1 MDLCDFTT
9 LIYRPCSMHLRLNLV
24 ALSLLCTFTPLVYA
38 EGEVLL
44 LKLDRTFMNLPKSK
58 EETPAFISAQ
68 RVEGQT
74 ENQIVASGEVEVR
87 KRGQAIYA
95 DHVVYQQS
103 SQELVADGAVRV
115 EQNDIKMQGP
125 HVNLNLDTNIGDMTK
140 PKFQMAVNKSRGS
153 ADILHMEGRQK
164 YTVQNVAYTVCPIG
178 NDDWMLKASQLEI
191 DSDRQ
196 VGVARNA
203 RVEFLGVPI
212 LYMPWMDFSLSD
224 KRQSGFLGPVL
235 GSTAKSGSEVTLPY
249 YWNIAP
255 NRDATIAPR
264 AMAKRGLML
273 NNELR
278 YMDTNYAGEAH
289 VDVLP
294 NDALTNSTRLRTSL
308 KHVQNLGYG
317 FNASTNFNYVSDD
330 AYFRDLSN
338 AVSSTSLT
346 NLVREGVLSYG
357 GGWWNAAARMQS
369 YQTLQDPAAPVAEP
383 YRRLPQ
389 ITLGALRPVAGANM
403 AFTGEFVNFSHPTAV
418 NGQRLVMYPS
428 VSYPLIATPAFYLTP
443 KFGVHYT
450 HYSLGANNLGALPDT
465 NRTLPIVS
473 LDSGMVLERD
483 WNLGGQNYMQT
494 LEPRAYFLYIPYR
507 NQNLLPNFD
516 TAQADFNFAQ
526 MFTENRFFGSDRIG
540 DAKQVTLS
548 LTSRLLDANSGAERL
563 RVAIGQRYSFA
574 TPQVNLVN
582 PELVTNNRSDILLAV
597 LGQITPKWSL
607 NSAFQYNPNQARDEK
622 LNVGARYQPES
633 GKVLNLGYRFTRD
646 SLRQVDIS
654 TQWPLSRH
662 WSVMARWN
670 YSLQDNR
677 VLELLT
683 GLEYNESCWTAR
695 LVVQRFAT
703 ATNELST
710 GIFAQLELNGLVRV
724 GSDPLNALRQ
734 SIVGFTKLNQPTV
747 VSSEQGLR

>member
-1 MDLCDFTT
+1 
-9 LIYRPCSMHLRLNLV
+9 MHFRLNLV
-24 ALSLLCTFTPLVYA
+24 AFSLLYAFMPVVYA

-44 LKLDRTFMNLPKSK
+44 LKLDRTFMNLPKGD

-87 KRGQAIYA
+87 KRGQAIFA
-95 DHVVYQQS
+95 DRVVYQQLS
-103 SQELVADGAVRV
+103 KELVADGAVRV
-115 EQNDIKMQGP
+115 EQNGIKIQGP
-125 HVNLNLDTNIGDMTK
+125 HVKLNLDTNIGDMTK
-140 PKFQMAVNKSRGS
+140 PTFQLAANNSRGS
-153 ADILHMEGRQK
+153 ADILLMEGRQK
-164 YTVQNVAYTVCPIG
+164 YTVQNVAYTICPIG

-191 DSDRQ
+191 DSNRQ

-224 KRQSGFLGPVL
+224 KRQSGFLGPVF
-235 GSTAKSGSEVTLPY
+235 GSTARSGTEVTLPY

-264 AMAKRGLML
+264 AMVKRGLML

-278 YMDTNYAGEAH
+278 YMDKNYAGEAH
-289 VDVLP
+289 LDILP
-294 NDALTNSTRLRTSL
+294 NDALTDSTRLRTSL

-317 FNASTNFNYVSDD
+317 FNASTNFNYVSDH

-338 AVSSTSLT
+338 TISSTSLT

-357 GGWWNAAARMQS
+357 GSWWNAAARMQS

-403 AFTGEFVNFSHPTAV
+403 AFTGEFVSFSHPTAV

-428 VSYPLIATPAFYLTP
+428 VSYPLIATPSFYVTP

-473 LDSGMVLERD
+473 LDSGVVLERD
-483 WNLGGQNYMQT
+483 WGVGGKSYVQT

-507 NQNLLPNFD
+507 NQNLVPNFD

-548 LTSRLLDANSGAERL
+548 LTSRLLEANTGAERL
-563 RVAIGQRYSFA
+563 RVAIGQRYSFK
-574 TPQVNLVN
+574 TPLVNLVN
-582 PELVTNNRSDILLAV
+582 PEVATNNKSDILLAI
-597 LGQITPKWSL
+597 LGRITPKWSL
-607 NSAFQYNPNQARDEK
+607 NSAFQYNPNQAREEK

-654 TQWPLSRH
+654 TQWPLSRR
-662 WSVMARWN
+662 WSAMARWN
-670 YSLQDNR
+670 YSLQDHR
-677 VLELLT
+677 ILELLT

-734 SIVGFTKLNQPTV
+734 SIAGFTKLNQPPV

>member
-1 MDLCDFTT
+1 MPF
-9 LIYRPCSMHLRLNLV
+9 RLNLV
-24 ALSLLCTFTPLVYA
+24 AFSLLYAFMPVAYA

-44 LKLDRTFMNLPKSK
+44 LKLDRTFMNLPKGN

-87 KRGQAIYA
+87 KRGQAIFA
-95 DHVVYQQS
+95 DHVVYQQL

-115 EQNDIKMQGP
+115 EQNGIKMQGP
-125 HVNLNLDTNIGDMTK
+125 HVKLNLDTNIGDMTK
-140 PKFQMAVNKSRGS
+140 PAFQLTINNSRGN

-164 YTVQNVAYTVCPIG
+164 YTVQNVAYTICPIG
-178 NDDWMLKASQLEI
+178 NNDWMLKASELEI
-191 DSDRQ
+191 DSNRQ
-196 VGVARNA
+196 VGAARNA

-224 KRQSGFLGPVL
+224 KRQSGFLGPVF
-235 GSTAKSGSEVTLPY
+235 GSTAKSGTEVTLPY

-264 AMAKRGLML
+264 AMVKRGLML

-289 VDVLP
+289 LDVLP

-317 FNASTNFNYVSDD
+317 FNASTNFNYVSDHT
-330 AYFRDLSN
+330 YFRDLSN
-338 AVSSTSLT
+338 TISSTSLT

-357 GGWWNAAARMQS
+357 GGWWNAAARLQS
-369 YQTLQDPAAPVAEP
+369 YQTLQDPAAPVTEP

-428 VSYPLIATPAFYLTP
+428 VSYPLIATPSFYLTP

-473 LDSGMVLERD
+473 LDSGVVLERD
-483 WNLGGQNYMQT
+483 WSLSGKNYIQT

-516 TAQADFNFAQ
+516 TAQAEFNFAQ

-548 LTSRLLDANSGAERL
+548 LTSRLLEGSTGAERL
-563 RVAIGQRYSFA
+563 RVAIGQRYSFK
-574 TPQVNLVN
+574 TPLVNLVS
-582 PELVTNNRSDILLAV
+582 PEVVTNNKSDILLAV
-597 LGQITPKWSL
+597 LGRITPKWSL
-607 NSAFQYNPNQARDEK
+607 NSAFQYNPSQAREEK

-654 TQWPLSRH
+654 TQWPLSRR
-662 WSVMARWN
+662 WSAMARWN

-677 VLELLT
+677 ILELLT

-695 LVVQRFAT
+695 LVIQRFAT

-724 GSDPLNALRQ
+724 GSDPMNALRQ
-734 SIVGFTKLNQPTV
+734 SIAGFTKLNQPPV

>member
-1 MDLCDFTT
+1 
-9 LIYRPCSMHLRLNLV
+9 MHFRLNLV
-24 ALSLLCTFTPLVYA
+24 AFSVLYAFMPVVYA

-44 LKLDRTFMNLPKSK
+44 LKLDRTFMNLPKGK

-87 KRGQAIYA
+87 KRGQAIFA
-95 DHVVYQQS
+95 DQVVYQQS

-115 EQNDIKMQGP
+115 EQNGIKIQGP
-125 HVNLNLDTNIGDMTK
+125 HVKLNLDTNIGDMTK
-140 PKFQMAVNKSRGS
+140 PAFQVATNKSRGS
-153 ADILHMEGRQK
+153 ADIMHMEGRQK
-164 YTVQNVAYTVCPIG
+164 YTVQNVAYTICPIG
-178 NDDWMLKASQLEI
+178 NNDWMLKASQLEI
-191 DSDRQ
+191 DNDRQ

-264 AMAKRGLML
+264 AMVKRGLML

-338 AVSSTSLT
+338 TITSTSLT
-346 NLVREGVLSYG
+346 NLVREGVLTYG
-357 GGWWNAAARMQS
+357 GGWWNAAARLQS
-369 YQTLQDPAAPVAEP
+369 YQTLQDPAAPVVEP

-418 NGQRLVMYPS
+418 SGQRLVMYPS
-428 VSYPLIATPAFYLTP
+428 VSYPLIATPSFYLTP

-450 HYSLGANNLGALPDT
+450 QYSLGANNLGALPNT

-473 LDSGMVLERD
+473 LDSGVVLERD
-483 WNLGGQNYMQT
+483 WNVGGQSYMQT

-548 LTSRLLDANSGAERL
+548 LTSRLLEGNTGAERL
-563 RVAIGQRYSFA
+563 RVAIGQRYSFK
-574 TPQVNLVN
+574 TPLVNLVS
-582 PELVTNNRSDILLAV
+582 PEVVTNNRSDILLAI
-597 LGQITPKWSL
+597 LGRITPKWSL
-607 NSAFQYNPNQARDEK
+607 NSAFQYNPNQAREEK

-654 TQWPLSRH
+654 TQWPLSRR
-662 WSVMARWN
+662 WSAMARWN

-677 VLELLT
+677 ILELLT

-734 SIVGFTKLNQPTV
+734 SIAGFTKVNQPPV

>member
-1 MDLCDFTT
+1 
-9 LIYRPCSMHLRLNLV
+9 MHFRLNLV
-24 ALSLLCTFTPLVYA
+24 AFSLLYAFMPVVYA

-44 LKLDRTFMNLPKSK
+44 LKLDRTFMNLPKGD

-87 KRGQAIYA
+87 KRGQAIFA
-95 DHVVYQQS
+95 DRVIYQQLS
-103 SQELVADGAVRV
+103 KELVADGAVRV
-115 EQNDIKMQGP
+115 EQNGIKMQGP
-125 HVNLNLDTNIGDMTK
+125 HVKLNLDTNIGDMTK
-140 PKFQMAVNKSRGS
+140 PAFQLAANNSRGS

-164 YTVQNVAYTVCPIG
+164 YTVQNVAYTICPIG

-191 DSDRQ
+191 DSARQ

-224 KRQSGFLGPVL
+224 KRQSGFLGPVF
-235 GSTAKSGSEVTLPY
+235 GSTAKSGTEVTLPY

-278 YMDTNYAGEAH
+278 YMGTNYAGEAH
-289 VDVLP
+289 VDILP

-317 FNASTNFNYVSDD
+317 FNASTNFNYVSDH

-338 AVSSTSLT
+338 TISSTSLT

-369 YQTLQDPAAPVAEP
+369 YQTLQDPAAPVVEP

-389 ITLGALRPVAGANM
+389 ITLGALRPVAGSNM

-418 NGQRLVMYPS
+418 SGQRLVMYPS
-428 VSYPLIATPAFYLTP
+428 VSYPLIATPSFYVTP

-473 LDSGMVLERD
+473 LDSGVVLERD
-483 WNLGGQNYMQT
+483 WNLGGQNYVQT

-507 NQNLLPNFD
+507 NQNLVPNFD

-548 LTSRLLDANSGAERL
+548 LTSRLLEANTGAERL
-563 RVAIGQRYSFA
+563 RVAIGQRYSFK
-574 TPQVNLVN
+574 TPLVNLVA
-582 PELVTNNRSDILLAV
+582 PEVATNNKSDILLAI
-597 LGQITPKWSL
+597 LGRITPKWSL
-607 NSAFQYNPNQARDEK
+607 NSAFQYNPNQAREEK

-654 TQWPLSRH
+654 TQWPLSRR
-662 WSVMARWN
+662 WSAMARWN

-677 VLELLT
+677 ILELLT

-734 SIVGFTKLNQPTV
+734 SIAGFTKLNQAPV

>member
-1 MDLCDFTT
+1 
-9 LIYRPCSMHLRLNLV
+9 MHFRLNLV
-24 ALSLLCTFTPLVYA
+24 ALSLLSTFTPMVYA
-38 EGEVLL
+38 EGDVLL
-44 LKLDRTFMNLPKSK
+44 LKLDRTFMNLPKGK

-87 KRGQAIYA
+87 KRGQAIFA

-103 SQELVADGAVRV
+103 SQELIADGAVRV

-125 HVNLNLDTNIGDMTK
+125 HVKLNLDTNIGDMTK
-140 PKFQMAVNKSRGS
+140 PVFQMAVNKSRGS

-278 YMDTNYAGEAH
+278 YMGTNYAGEAH

-357 GGWWNAAARMQS
+357 GSWWNAAARMQS

-450 HYSLGANNLGALPDT
+450 HYSLSANNLGALPDT

-507 NQNLLPNFD
+507 NQTLLPNFD

-548 LTSRLLDANSGAERL
+548 LTSRLLEANTGAERL
-563 RVAIGQRYSFA
+563 RVAIGQRYSFK
-574 TPQVNLVN
+574 TPLVNLVN
-582 PELVTNNRSDILLAV
+582 PEVATNNKSDILLAI
-597 LGQITPKWSL
+597 LGRITPKWSL
-607 NSAFQYNPNQARDEK
+607 NSAFQYNPNQAREEK

-633 GKVLNLGYRFTRD
+633 GKVLNLGYRFTRN

-662 WSVMARWN
+662 WGVMARWN

-677 VLELLT
+677 ILELLT
-683 GLEYNESCWTAR
+683 GVEYNESCWTAR
-695 LVVQRFAT
+695 LVIQRFAT

-734 SIVGFTKLNQPTV
+734 SIAGFTKLNQPTPI
-747 VSSEQGLR
+747 SSEQGLR

>member
-1 MDLCDFTT
+1 
-9 LIYRPCSMHLRLNLV
+9 MHFRLNLV
-24 ALSLLCTFTPLVYA
+24 AFSLLYAFMPVVYA

-44 LKLDRTFMNLPKSK
+44 LKLDRTFMNLPKSD

-74 ENQIVASGEVEVR
+74 ENQIVASGDVEVR
-87 KRGQAIYA
+87 KRGQAIFA
-95 DHVVYQQS
+95 DRVVYQQLS
-103 SQELVADGAVRV
+103 KELIADGAVRV
-115 EQNDIKMQGP
+115 EQNGIKIQGP
-125 HVNLNLDTNIGDMTK
+125 HVKLNLDTNIGDMTK
-140 PKFQMAVNKSRGS
+140 PAFQLATNNSRGS
-153 ADILHMEGRQK
+153 ADILHMEGQQK
-164 YTVQNVAYTVCPIG
+164 YTVQNVAYTICPIG

-224 KRQSGFLGPVL
+224 KRQSGFLGPVF
-235 GSTAKSGSEVTLPY
+235 GSTARSGTEVTLPY

-264 AMAKRGLML
+264 AMVKRGLML

-278 YMDTNYAGEAH
+278 YMDKNYAGEAH
-289 VDVLP
+289 LDILP
-294 NDALTNSTRLRTSL
+294 NDALTDSTRLRTSL

-317 FNASTNFNYVSDD
+317 FNASTNFNYVSDH

-338 AVSSTSLT
+338 TISSTSLT
-346 NLVREGVLSYG
+346 NLVREGVLSYS

-369 YQTLQDPAAPVAEP
+369 YQTLQDPAVPVAEP

-403 AFTGEFVNFSHPTAV
+403 AFTGEFVSFSHPTAV

-428 VSYPLIATPAFYLTP
+428 MSYPLIATPSFYVTP

-473 LDSGMVLERD
+473 LDSGVVLERD
-483 WNLGGQNYMQT
+483 WNVGGKSYVQT

-507 NQNLLPNFD
+507 NQNVVPNFD

-548 LTSRLLDANSGAERL
+548 LTSRLLEANTGAERL
-563 RVAIGQRYSFA
+563 RVAIGQRYSFK
-574 TPQVNLVN
+574 TPLVNLVN
-582 PELVTNNRSDILLAV
+582 PEVATNNKSDILLAI
-597 LGQITPKWSL
+597 LGRITPKWSL
-607 NSAFQYNPNQARDEK
+607 NSAFQYNPNQAREEK

-654 TQWPLSRH
+654 TQWPLSRR

-677 VLELLT
+677 ILELLT

-734 SIVGFTKLNQPTV
+734 SIAGFTKLNQPPV

>member
-1 MDLCDFTT
+1 
-9 LIYRPCSMHLRLNLV
+9 MHFRLNLV
-24 ALSLLCTFTPLVYA
+24 AFSLLCAFMPMVYA

-44 LKLDRTFMNLPKSK
+44 LKLDRTFMNLPKGN

-87 KRGQAIYA
+87 KRGQAIFA
-95 DHVVYQQS
+95 DRVVYEQIS
-103 SQELVADGAVRV
+103 KDLVAEGAVRV
-115 EQNDIKMQGP
+115 EQNGIKMQGP
-125 HVNLNLDTNIGDMTK
+125 HVKLNLDTNIGDMTK
-140 PKFQMAVNKSRGS
+140 PAFQVATNKSRGS
-153 ADILHMEGRQK
+153 ADIMHMEGRQK
-164 YTVQNVAYTVCPIG
+164 YTVQNVAYTICPIG
-178 NDDWMLKASQLEI
+178 NNDWMLKASQLEI
-191 DSDRQ
+191 DNDRQ

-224 KRQSGFLGPVL
+224 KRQSGFLGPVF
-235 GSTAKSGSEVTLPY
+235 GSTAKSGAEVTLPY

-264 AMAKRGLML
+264 AMVKRGLML

-278 YMDTNYAGEAH
+278 YMGTNYAGEAH

-357 GGWWNAAARMQS
+357 GSWWNAAARMQS
-369 YQTLQDPAAPVAEP
+369 YQTLQDRAAPVAEP

-428 VSYPLIATPAFYLTP
+428 VSYPLIATPSFYLTP

-450 HYSLGANNLGALPDT
+450 QYSLGANNLGALPNT
-465 NRTLPIVS
+465 SRTLPIVS
-473 LDSGMVLERD
+473 LDSGVVLERD
-483 WNLGGQNYMQT
+483 WSMGGKNYVQT

-548 LTSRLLDANSGAERL
+548 LTSRLLEANSGAERL
-563 RVAIGQRYSFA
+563 RVALGQRFSFK
-574 TPQVNLVN
+574 TPLVNLVS
-582 PELVTNNRSDILLAV
+582 PEVVTNNKSDILLAI
-597 LGQITPKWSL
+597 LGRITPKWSL
-607 NSAFQYNPNQARDEK
+607 NSAFQYNPNQAREEK

-654 TQWPLSRH
+654 TQWPLSRR
-662 WSVMARWN
+662 WSAMARWN

-677 VLELLT
+677 ILELLT

-734 SIVGFTKLNQPTV
+734 SIAGFTKVNQPPV

>member
-1 MDLCDFTT
+1 
-9 LIYRPCSMHLRLNLV
+9 MHFRLNLV
-24 ALSLLCTFTPLVYA
+24 AFSLLYTFMPVVYA

-44 LKLDRTFMNLPKSK
+44 LKLDRTFMNLPKGN

-87 KRGQAIYA
+87 KRGQAIFA
-95 DHVVYQQS
+95 DRVVYQQL

-115 EQNDIKMQGP
+115 EQNGIKMQGP
-125 HVNLNLDTNIGDMTK
+125 HVKLNLDTNIGDMTK
-140 PKFQMAVNKSRGS
+140 PAFQLAANNSRGS

-164 YTVQNVAYTVCPIG
+164 YTVQNVAYTICPIG

-191 DSDRQ
+191 DSARQ

-203 RVEFLGVPI
+203 RVEFLGMPI

-224 KRQSGFLGPVL
+224 KRQSGFLGPVF
-235 GSTAKSGSEVTLPY
+235 GSTAKSGTEVTLPF

-255 NRDATIAPR
+255 NMDATIAPR
-264 AMAKRGLML
+264 AMVKRGLML

-278 YMDTNYAGEAH
+278 YMNKNYAGEAH
-289 VDVLP
+289 LDILP
-294 NDALTNSTRLRTSL
+294 NDALTDSTRLRTSL

-317 FNASTNFNYVSDD
+317 FNASTNFNYVSDHT
-330 AYFRDLSN
+330 YFRDLSN
-338 AVSSTSLT
+338 TISSTSLT
-346 NLVREGVLSYG
+346 NLVREGVLTYS

-369 YQTLQDPAAPVAEP
+369 YQTLQDPAARVIEP

-403 AFTGEFVNFSHPTAV
+403 AFTGEFVSFSHPTAV

-428 VSYPLIATPAFYLTP
+428 MSYPLIATPSFYVTP

-473 LDSGMVLERD
+473 LDSGVVLERD
-483 WNLGGQNYMQT
+483 WDMDGKNYVQT

-507 NQNLLPNFD
+507 NQNLIPNFD

-548 LTSRLLDANSGAERL
+548 LTSRLLEANTGAERL
-563 RVAIGQRYSFA
+563 RVAIGQRYSFK
-574 TPQVNLVN
+574 TPLVNLVS
-582 PELVTNNRSDILLAV
+582 PEVATNNKSDILLAI
-597 LGQITPKWSL
+597 LGRITPKWSL
-607 NSAFQYNPNQARDEK
+607 NSAFQYNPNQAREEK

-677 VLELLT
+677 ILELLT
-683 GLEYNESCWTAR
+683 GLEYNESCWTTR
-695 LVVQRFAT
+695 LVIQRFAT

-710 GIFAQLELNGLVRV
+710 GIFAQLELNGLIRV

-734 SIVGFTKLNQPTV
+734 SIAGFTKLNQPPV
-747 VSSEQGLR
+747 VSSDQGLR

>member
-1 MDLCDFTT
+1 
-9 LIYRPCSMHLRLNLV
+9 MHFRLNLV
-24 ALSLLCTFTPLVYA
+24 AFSLLYAFMPVVYA
-38 EGEVLL
+38 KGEVLL
-44 LKLDRTFMNLPKSK
+44 LKLDRTFMNLPKGD

-87 KRGQAIYA
+87 KRGQAIFA
-95 DHVVYQQS
+95 DRVVYQQLS
-103 SQELVADGAVRV
+103 KELIADGAVRV
-115 EQNDIKMQGP
+115 EQNGIKMQGP
-125 HVNLNLDTNIGDMTK
+125 HVKLNLDTNIGDMTK
-140 PKFQMAVNKSRGS
+140 PTFQLAANNSRGS
-153 ADILHMEGRQK
+153 ADILLMEGRQK
-164 YTVQNVAYTVCPIG
+164 YTVQNVAYTICPIG

-191 DSDRQ
+191 DNGRQ

-224 KRQSGFLGPVL
+224 KRQSGFLGPVF
-235 GSTAKSGSEVTLPY
+235 GSTARSGTEVTLPF

-264 AMAKRGLML
+264 AMVKRGLML

-278 YMDTNYAGEAH
+278 YMDKNYAGEAH
-289 VDVLP
+289 LDILP
-294 NDALTNSTRLRTSL
+294 NDALTDSTRLRTSL

-317 FNASTNFNYVSDD
+317 FNASTNFNYVSDHT
-330 AYFRDLSN
+330 YFRDLSN
-338 AVSSTSLT
+338 TISSTSLT
-346 NLVREGVLSYG
+346 NLVREGVLSYS

-403 AFTGEFVNFSHPTAV
+403 AFTGEFVSFSHPTAV

-428 VSYPLIATPAFYLTP
+428 MSYPLIATPSFYVTP

-450 HYSLGANNLGALPDT
+450 HYSLGANNFGALPDT

-473 LDSGMVLERD
+473 LDSGVVLERD
-483 WNLGGQNYMQT
+483 WNVGEKNYVQT

-507 NQNLLPNFD
+507 NQNLVPNFD

-548 LTSRLLDANSGAERL
+548 LTSRLLEANTGAERL
-563 RVAIGQRYSFA
+563 RVAIGQRYSFK
-574 TPQVNLVN
+574 TPLVNLVN
-582 PELVTNNRSDILLAV
+582 PEVATNNKSDILLAV
-597 LGQITPKWSL
+597 LGRITPKLSL
-607 NSAFQYNPNQARDEK
+607 NSAFQYNPNQAREEK

-654 TQWPLSRH
+654 TQWPLSRR
-662 WSVMARWN
+662 WSAMARWN
-670 YSLQDNR
+670 YSLQDHR
-677 VLELLT
+677 ILELLT

-734 SIVGFTKLNQPTV
+734 SIAGFTKLNQPPV

>member
-1 MDLCDFTT
+1 
-9 LIYRPCSMHLRLNLV
+9 MHLRLNLV
-24 ALSLLCTFTPLVYA
+24 ALSLLCIFTPMVYA
-38 EGEVLL
+38 EGEVLR
-44 LKLDRTFMNLPKSK
+44 LKLDRTFMNLPKGD
-58 EETPAFISAQ
+58 EDTPAFISAQ

-74 ENQIVASGEVEVR
+74 ENQVIASGEVELR
-87 KRGQAIYA
+87 KRGQAIFA
-95 DHVVYQQS
+95 DRVVFKQS

-115 EQNDIKMQGP
+115 EQNGIKIQGP
-125 HVNLNLDTNIGDMTK
+125 HVKLNLDTNIGDMTK
-140 PKFQMAVNKSRGS
+140 PTFQMAVNKSRGS

-164 YTVQNVAYTVCPIG
+164 YTVQNVAYTICPIG

-191 DSDRQ
+191 DNDRQ
-196 VGVARNA
+196 IGVARNA
-203 RVEFLGVPI
+203 RMEFLGVPI

-224 KRQSGFLGPVL
+224 KRQSGFLGPVF
-235 GSTAKSGSEVTLPY
+235 GSTARSGSEVTLPY

-273 NNELR
+273 NNEFR
-278 YMDTNYAGEAH
+278 YIDKNYAGEAH
-289 VDVLP
+289 LDVLP

-308 KHVQNLGYG
+308 KHTQNLGYG
-317 FNASTNFNYVSDD
+317 LSASTNFNYVSDHT
-330 AYFRDLSN
+330 YFRDLSN

-346 NLVREGVLSYG
+346 NLVREGIVSYG
-357 GGWWNAAARMQS
+357 GSWWNAAARMQS
-369 YQTLQDPAAPVAEP
+369 YQTLQDPAAPVLEP

-389 ITLGALRPVAGANM
+389 ITVGALRPLAGANV

-418 NGQRLVMYPS
+418 SGRRLVMYPS
-428 VSYPLIATPAFYLTP
+428 VSYPLITTPSFYVTP
-443 KFGVHYT
+443 KFGVHHTY
-450 HYSLGANNLGALPDT
+450 YALGDNNLAALPDAT
-465 NRTLPIVS
+465 RTLPIVS

-483 WNLGGQNYMQT
+483 WNVGKRNYVQT

-507 NQNLLPNFD
+507 NQDLLPNFD

-540 DAKQVTLS
+540 DAKHVTLS
-548 LTSRLLDANSGAERL
+548 LTSRLLEANSGAERL
-563 RVAIGQRYSFA
+563 RVAIGQRFSFK
-574 TPQVNLVN
+574 TPLVSLVT
-582 PELVTNNRSDILLAV
+582 PEQVTNNKSDILLAV
-597 LGQITPKWSL
+597 LGQITPKLSL
-607 NSAFQYNPNQARDEK
+607 NTAFQYNPNQGREEK

-654 TQWPLSRH
+654 TQWPLSRR
-662 WSVMARWN
+662 WSMMARWN

-677 VLELLT
+677 ILELLS
-683 GLEYNESCWTAR
+683 GLEYNESCWALR
-695 LVVQRFAT
+695 VVAQRFAT

-710 GIFAQLELNGLVRV
+710 GIFVQLELNGMVRI

-734 SIVGFTKLNQPTV
+734 SIAGFTKLNQPAV

>member
-1 MDLCDFTT
+1 
-9 LIYRPCSMHLRLNLV
+9 MHFRLNLV
-24 ALSLLCTFTPLVYA
+24 AFSLLYTFMPVVYA
-38 EGEVLL
+38 EGQVLL
-44 LKLDRTFMNLPKSK
+44 LKLDRTFMNLPKGS

-87 KRGQAIYA
+87 KRGQAIFA
-95 DHVVYQQS
+95 DRVIYEQVS
-103 SQELVADGAVRV
+103 KEMVADGAVRV
-115 EQNDIKMQGP
+115 EQNGIKMQGP
-125 HVNLNLDTNIGDMTK
+125 HVKLNLDTNIGDMTK
-140 PKFQMAVNKSRGS
+140 PAFQLAANNSRGS

-164 YTVQNVAYTVCPIG
+164 YSVQNVAYTICPIG

-191 DSDRQ
+191 DSARQ

-224 KRQSGFLGPVL
+224 KRQSGFLGPVF
-235 GSTAKSGSEVTLPY
+235 GSTAKSGTEVTLPY

-264 AMAKRGLML
+264 AMLKRGLML

-278 YMDTNYAGEAH
+278 YMDKNYAGEAH
-289 VDVLP
+289 LDVLP

-317 FNASTNFNYVSDD
+317 FNASTNFNYVSDHT
-330 AYFRDLSN
+330 YFRDLSN
-338 AVSSTSLT
+338 TISSTSLT
-346 NLVREGVLSYG
+346 NLVREGALSYS
-357 GGWWNAAARMQS
+357 GGWWNAAARLQS

-428 VSYPLIATPAFYLTP
+428 VSYPLITTPSFYVIP

-473 LDSGMVLERD
+473 LDSGVVLERD
-483 WNLGGQNYMQT
+483 WNVSGKNYVQT

-516 TAQADFNFAQ
+516 TAQAEFNFAQ

-548 LTSRLLDANSGAERL
+548 LTSRLLEGSTGAERL
-563 RVAIGQRYSFA
+563 RVAIGQRYSFR
-574 TPQVNLVN
+574 TPLVNLVS
-582 PELVTNNRSDILLAV
+582 PDVVTNNKSDILLAI
-597 LGQITPKWSL
+597 LGRITPKWSL
-607 NSAFQYNPNQARDEK
+607 NSAFQYNPSQAREEK

-654 TQWPLSRH
+654 TQWPLSRR
-662 WSVMARWN
+662 WSAMARWN

-677 VLELLT
+677 ILELLT

-734 SIVGFTKLNQPTV
+734 SIAGFTKLNQPPI

>member
-1 MDLCDFTT
+1 
-9 LIYRPCSMHLRLNLV
+9 MHFRLNLV
-24 ALSLLCTFTPLVYA
+24 AFSLLCAFMPMVYA

-44 LKLDRTFMNLPKSK
+44 LKLDRTFMNLPKGD

-87 KRGQAIYA
+87 KRGQTIFA
-95 DHVVYQQS
+95 DRVVYQ
-103 SQELVADGAVRV
+103 ELSKELIADGAVRV
-115 EQNDIKMQGP
+115 EQNGIQMQGP
-125 HVNLNLDTNIGDMTK
+125 HVKLNLDTNIGDMTK
-140 PKFQMAVNKSRGS
+140 PVFQLAANKSRGS

-164 YTVQNVAYTVCPIG
+164 YTVQNVAYTICPIG

-191 DSDRQ
+191 DSGRQ

-278 YMDTNYAGEAH
+278 YMGTTYAGEAH
-289 VDVLP
+289 LDILP

-317 FNASTNFNYVSDD
+317 FNASTNFNYVSDH

-357 GGWWNAAARMQS
+357 GSWWNAAARMQS

-418 NGQRLVMYPS
+418 NGRRLVMYPS
-428 VSYPLIATPAFYLTP
+428 VSYPLIATPSFYLTP

-483 WNLGGQNYMQT
+483 WNMGGQNYVQT
-494 LEPRAYFLYIPYR
+494 LEPRTYFLYIPYH

-548 LTSRLLDANSGAERL
+548 LTSRLLEANTGAERL
-563 RVAIGQRYSFA
+563 RVAIGQRYSFK
-574 TPQVNLVN
+574 TPLVNLVN
-582 PELVTNNRSDILLAV
+582 PEVVTNNKSDILLAI
-597 LGQITPKWSL
+597 LGRITPKWSL
-607 NSAFQYNPNQARDEK
+607 NSAFQYNPNQAREEK

-654 TQWPLSRH
+654 TQWPMSRH

-677 VLELLT
+677 ILELLT

-695 LVVQRFAT
+695 LVIQRFAT

-734 SIVGFTKLNQPTV
+734 SIAGFTKLNQPTAIR
-747 VSSEQGLR
+747 SEQGLR

>member
-1 MDLCDFTT
+1 
-9 LIYRPCSMHLRLNLV
+9 MHFRLNLV
-24 ALSLLCTFTPLVYA
+24 ALSLLSTFTPMVYA
-38 EGEVLL
+38 EGDVLL
-44 LKLDRTFMNLPKSK
+44 LKLDRTFMNLPKGK

-87 KRGQAIYA
+87 KRGQAIFA

-103 SQELVADGAVRV
+103 SQELIADGAVRV

-125 HVNLNLDTNIGDMTK
+125 HVKLNLDTNIGDMTK
-140 PKFQMAVNKSRGS
+140 PVFQMAVNKSRGS

-249 YWNIAP
+249 YRNIAP

-278 YMDTNYAGEAH
+278 YMGTNYAGEAH

-357 GGWWNAAARMQS
+357 GSWWNAAARMQS

-450 HYSLGANNLGALPDT
+450 HYSLSANNLGALPDT

-507 NQNLLPNFD
+507 NQTLLPNFD

-548 LTSRLLDANSGAERL
+548 LTSRLLEANTGAERL
-563 RVAIGQRYSFA
+563 RVAIGQRYSFK
-574 TPQVNLVN
+574 TPLVNLVN
-582 PELVTNNRSDILLAV
+582 PEVATNNKSDILLAI
-597 LGQITPKWSL
+597 LGRITPKWSL
-607 NSAFQYNPNQARDEK
+607 NSAFQYNPNQAREEK

-633 GKVLNLGYRFTRD
+633 GKVLNLGYRFTRN

-662 WSVMARWN
+662 WGVMARWN

-677 VLELLT
+677 ILELLT
-683 GLEYNESCWTAR
+683 GVEYNESCWTAR
-695 LVVQRFAT
+695 LVIQRFAT

-734 SIVGFTKLNQPTV
+734 SIAGFTKLNQPTPI
-747 VSSEQGLR
+747 SSEQGLR

>member
-1 MDLCDFTT
+1 
-9 LIYRPCSMHLRLNLV
+9 MHFRLNLV
-24 ALSLLCTFTPLVYA
+24 AFSLLYAFMPVVYA
-38 EGEVLL
+38 KGEVLL
-44 LKLDRTFMNLPKSK
+44 LKLDRTFMNLPKSD

-87 KRGQAIYA
+87 KRGQAIFA
-95 DHVVYQQS
+95 DRVVYQQIS
-103 SQELVADGAVRV
+103 KELVADGAVRV
-115 EQNDIKMQGP
+115 EQNGIKMQGP
-125 HVNLNLDTNIGDMTK
+125 HVKLNLDTNIGDMTK
-140 PKFQMAVNKSRGS
+140 PAFQLAANNSRGS

-164 YTVQNVAYTVCPIG
+164 YSVQNVAYTICPIG

-224 KRQSGFLGPVL
+224 KRQSGFLGPVF
-235 GSTAKSGSEVTLPY
+235 GSTARSGSEVTLPY

-278 YMDTNYAGEAH
+278 YMDTKYAGEAH
-289 VDVLP
+289 LDILP

-317 FNASTNFNYVSDD
+317 FNASTNFNYVSDHT
-330 AYFRDLSN
+330 YFRDLSN

-357 GGWWNAAARMQS
+357 GSWWNAAARMQS

-473 LDSGMVLERD
+473 LDTGMALERD
-483 WNLGGQNYMQT
+483 WNLGGQNYLQT

-516 TAQADFNFAQ
+516 TAQAEFNFAQ

-548 LTSRLLDANSGAERL
+548 LTSRLLEANSGAERL
-563 RVAIGQRYSFA
+563 RVAIGQRFSFK
-574 TPQVNLVN
+574 TPLVNLVS
-582 PELVTNNRSDILLAV
+582 PEVVTNNKSDILLAI
-597 LGQITPKWSL
+597 LGRITPKWSL
-607 NSAFQYNPNQARDEK
+607 NSAFQYNPNQAREEK

-654 TQWPLSRH
+654 AQWPLSRR
-662 WSVMARWN
+662 WSAMARWN

-677 VLELLT
+677 ILELLT

-734 SIVGFTKLNQPTV
+734 SIAGFTKLNQPPV

>member
-1 MDLCDFTT
+1 
-9 LIYRPCSMHLRLNLV
+9 MHLRLNLV
-24 ALSLLCTFTPLVYA
+24 ALSLLCTFTPMVYA

-44 LKLDRTFMNLPKSK
+44 LKLDRTFMNLPKGK

-68 RVEGQT
+68 RLEGQT
-74 ENQIVASGEVEVR
+74 ENQIVASGEVELR
-87 KRGQAIYA
+87 KRGQAIFA
-95 DHVVYQQS
+95 DHVVYEQS

-115 EQNDIKMQGP
+115 EQHDIKIQGP
-125 HVNLNLDTNIGDMTK
+125 HVKLNLDTNIGDMTK
-140 PKFQMAVNKSRGS
+140 PTFQLAVNKSRGT

-178 NDDWMLKASQLEI
+178 NNDWMLKAGQLEI

-196 VGVARNA
+196 VGVAHNA

-224 KRQSGFLGPVL
+224 KRHSGFLGPVF
-235 GSTAKSGSEVTLPY
+235 GSTAKSGSELTLPY

-264 AMAKRGLML
+264 VMAKRGLML
-273 NNELR
+273 NNEFR

-289 VDVLP
+289 VDILP

-308 KHVQNLGYG
+308 RHTQNLGYG
-317 FNASTNFNYVSDD
+317 FNASTNFNYVSDHT
-330 AYFRDLSN
+330 YFRDLSN
-338 AVSSTSLT
+338 TVSTTSLT

-357 GGWWNAAARMQS
+357 GGWWNASARMQS

-389 ITLGALRPVAGANM
+389 LTLGALRPLAGANI
-403 AFTGEFVNFSHPTAV
+403 AFTGELVNFSHPTSV
-418 NGQRLVMYPS
+418 NGRRLVMYPS
-428 VSYPLIATPAFYLTP
+428 VSYPLIATPSFFVTP
-443 KFGVHYT
+443 KIGVHYT
-450 HYSLGANNLGALPDT
+450 YYSLGANNLGALPDT
-465 NRTLPIVS
+465 ARTLPIAS
-473 LDSGMVLERD
+473 LDSGIVLERD
-483 WNLGGQNYMQT
+483 WSLGEKNYVQT

-507 NQNLLPNFD
+507 NQDQLPNFD

-548 LTSRLLDANSGAERL
+548 LTSRLLEANSGAERL
-563 RVAIGQRYSFA
+563 RVAIGQRFSFT
-574 TPQVNLVN
+574 TPQVNLLTPN
-582 PELVTNNRSDILLAV
+582 QITNNKSDILLAV
-597 LGQITPKWSL
+597 LGRITPKWSL
-607 NSAFQYNPNQARDEK
+607 NSAFQYNPNEARKEK
-622 LNVGARYQPES
+622 LNVGVRYQPES

-654 TQWPLSRH
+654 TQWPLWRR
-662 WSVMARWN
+662 WSAMARWN

-703 ATNELST
+703 ATNEVST
-710 GIFAQLELNGLVRV
+710 GIFMQLELSGLVRV
-724 GSDPLNALRQ
+724 GSDPLNTLRQ
-734 SIVGFTKLNQPTV
+734 SIAGFTKVNQPTV

>member
-1 MDLCDFTT
+1 
-9 LIYRPCSMHLRLNLV
+9 MHFRLNLV
-24 ALSLLCTFTPLVYA
+24 AFSLLYAFMPVVYA
-38 EGEVLL
+38 KGEVLL
-44 LKLDRTFMNLPKSK
+44 LKLDRTFMNLPKGD

-87 KRGQAIYA
+87 KRGQAIFA
-95 DHVVYQQS
+95 DRVVYQQIS
-103 SQELVADGAVRV
+103 KELVADGAVRV
-115 EQNDIKMQGP
+115 EQNGIKMQGP
-125 HVNLNLDTNIGDMTK
+125 HVKLNLDTNIGDMTK
-140 PKFQMAVNKSRGS
+140 PAFQLAANNSRGS

-164 YTVQNVAYTVCPIG
+164 YSVQNVAYTICPIG

-224 KRQSGFLGPVL
+224 KRQSGFLGPVF
-235 GSTAKSGSEVTLPY
+235 GSTARSGSEVTLPY

-278 YMDTNYAGEAH
+278 YMDTKYAGEAH
-289 VDVLP
+289 LDILP

-317 FNASTNFNYVSDD
+317 FNASTNLNYVSDHT
-330 AYFRDLSN
+330 YFRDLSN

-357 GGWWNAAARMQS
+357 GSWWNAAARMQS

-473 LDSGMVLERD
+473 LDTGMALERD
-483 WNLGGQNYMQT
+483 WNLGGQNYLQT

-516 TAQADFNFAQ
+516 TAQAEFNFAQ

-548 LTSRLLDANSGAERL
+548 LTSRLLEANSGAERL
-563 RVAIGQRYSFA
+563 RVAIGQRFSFK
-574 TPQVNLVN
+574 TPLVNLVS
-582 PELVTNNRSDILLAV
+582 PEVVTNNKSDILLAI
-597 LGQITPKWSL
+597 LGRITPKWSL
-607 NSAFQYNPNQARDEK
+607 NSAFQYNPNQAREEK

-654 TQWPLSRH
+654 AQWPLSRR
-662 WSVMARWN
+662 WSAMARWN

-677 VLELLT
+677 ILELLT

-734 SIVGFTKLNQPTV
+734 SIAGFTKLNQPPV

>member
-1 MDLCDFTT
+1 
-9 LIYRPCSMHLRLNLV
+9 MHFRLNLV
-24 ALSLLCTFTPLVYA
+24 AFSLLYAFMPVVYA

-44 LKLDRTFMNLPKSK
+44 LKLDRTFMNLPKGN

-87 KRGQAIYA
+87 KRGQAIFA
-95 DHVVYQQS
+95 DRVVYQQLS
-103 SQELVADGAVRV
+103 KELIADGAVRV
-115 EQNDIKMQGP
+115 EQNGIKMQGP
-125 HVNLNLDTNIGDMTK
+125 HVKLNLDTNIGDMTK
-140 PKFQMAVNKSRGS
+140 PTFQLAANNSRGS
-153 ADILHMEGRQK
+153 ADILLMEGRQK
-164 YTVQNVAYTVCPIG
+164 YTVQNVAYTICPIG

-191 DSDRQ
+191 DNGRQ

-224 KRQSGFLGPVL
+224 KRQSGFLGPVF
-235 GSTAKSGSEVTLPY
+235 GSTARSGTEVTLPF

-264 AMAKRGLML
+264 AMVKRGLML

-278 YMDTNYAGEAH
+278 YMDKNYAGEAH
-289 VDVLP
+289 LDILP
-294 NDALTNSTRLRTSL
+294 NDALTDSTRLRTSL

-317 FNASTNFNYVSDD
+317 FNASTNFNYVSDHT
-330 AYFRDLSN
+330 YFRDLSN
-338 AVSSTSLT
+338 TISSTSLT
-346 NLVREGVLSYG
+346 NLVREGVLSYS

-403 AFTGEFVNFSHPTAV
+403 AFTGEFVSFSHPTAV

-428 VSYPLIATPAFYLTP
+428 MSYPLIATPSFYVTP

-450 HYSLGANNLGALPDT
+450 HYSLGANNSGALPDT

-473 LDSGMVLERD
+473 LDSGVVLERD
-483 WNLGGQNYMQT
+483 WNVGEKNYVQT

-507 NQNLLPNFD
+507 NQNLVPNFD

-548 LTSRLLDANSGAERL
+548 LTSRLLEANTGAERL
-563 RVAIGQRYSFA
+563 RVAIGQRYSFK
-574 TPQVNLVN
+574 TPLVNLVN
-582 PELVTNNRSDILLAV
+582 PEVATNNKSDILLAV
-597 LGQITPKWSL
+597 LGRITPKLSL
-607 NSAFQYNPNQARDEK
+607 NSAFQYNPNQAREEK

-654 TQWPLSRH
+654 TQWPLSRR
-662 WSVMARWN
+662 WSAMARWN
-670 YSLQDNR
+670 YSLQDHR
-677 VLELLT
+677 ILELLT

-734 SIVGFTKLNQPTV
+734 SIAGFTKLNQPPV

>member
-1 MDLCDFTT
+1 
-9 LIYRPCSMHLRLNLV
+9 MHFRFNLV
-24 ALSLLCTFTPLVYA
+24 AFSLLCAFIPMVYA

-44 LKLDRTFMNLPKSK
+44 LKLDRTFMNLPKGN

-87 KRGQAIYA
+87 KRGQAIFA
-95 DHVVYQQS
+95 DRVVYQQIS
-103 SQELVADGAVRV
+103 KELVADGAVRV
-115 EQNDIKMQGP
+115 EQNGIKMQGP
-125 HVNLNLDTNIGDMTK
+125 HVKLNLDTNIGDMTK
-140 PKFQMAVNKSRGS
+140 PAFQVATNKSRGS
-153 ADILHMEGRQK
+153 ADIMHMEGRQK
-164 YTVQNVAYTVCPIG
+164 YTVQNVAYTICPIG
-178 NDDWMLKASQLEI
+178 NNDWMLKASQLEI
-191 DSDRQ
+191 DNDRQ

-224 KRQSGFLGPVL
+224 KRQSGFLGPVF
-235 GSTAKSGSEVTLPY
+235 GSTARSGSEVTLPY

-255 NRDATIAPR
+255 TRDATIAPR

-278 YMDTNYAGEAH
+278 YMGTNYAGEAH

-369 YQTLQDPAAPVAEP
+369 YQTLQDRAAPVAEP

-389 ITLGALRPVAGANM
+389 ITLGALRPVVGANM

-428 VSYPLIATPAFYLTP
+428 VSYPLIATPSFYLTP

-450 HYSLGANNLGALPDT
+450 QYSLGANNLGALPNT

-473 LDSGMVLERD
+473 LDTGMALERD

-516 TAQADFNFAQ
+516 TAQAEFNFAQ

-548 LTSRLLDANSGAERL
+548 LTSRLLEGNTGAERL
-563 RVAIGQRYSFA
+563 RVAIGQRFSFK
-574 TPQVNLVN
+574 TPLVNLVN
-582 PELVTNNRSDILLAV
+582 PEVVTNNKSDILLAI
-597 LGQITPKWSL
+597 LGRLTPKWSL
-607 NSAFQYNPNQARDEK
+607 NSAFQYNPNQAREEK

-654 TQWPLSRH
+654 TQWPLSRR
-662 WSVMARWN
+662 WSAMARWN

-677 VLELLT
+677 ILELLT

-734 SIVGFTKLNQPTV
+734 SIAGFTKVNQPPV

>member
-1 MDLCDFTT
+1 
-9 LIYRPCSMHLRLNLV
+9 MHLRLNLV

-44 LKLDRTFMNLPKSK
+44 LKLDRTFMNLPKGKDK
-58 EETPAFISAQ
+58 EETPAFISAE

-74 ENQIVASGEVEVR
+74 ENQIVASGEVELR
-87 KRGQAIYA
+87 KRGQAIFA
-95 DHVVYQQS
+95 DRVVYEQS

-125 HVNLNLDTNIGDMTK
+125 HVKLNLDTNIGDMTK
-140 PKFQMAVNKSRGS
+140 PTFQMAINKSRGT

-164 YTVQNVAYTVCPIG
+164 YIVQNVAYTVCPIG

-191 DSDRQ
+191 DNDRQ

-212 LYMPWMDFSLSD
+212 LYMPWMDFALSD
-224 KRQSGFLGPVL
+224 KRQSGFLGPVF
-235 GSTAKSGSEVTLPY
+235 GSTAKSGSELTLPY

-264 AMAKRGLML
+264 VMAKRGLML
-273 NNELR
+273 NNEFR
-278 YMDTNYAGEAH
+278 YLDTNYAGEAH
-289 VDVLP
+289 VDILP

-308 KHVQNLGYG
+308 MHKQNLGYG
-317 FNASTNFNYVSDD
+317 FNASTNFNYVSDH

-338 AVSSTSLT
+338 TVSSTSLT

-389 ITLGALRPVAGANM
+389 LTLGALRPLAGANM
-403 AFTGEFVNFSHPTAV
+403 AFTGEFVNFSHPTTV

-450 HYSLGANNLGALPDT
+450 RYSLGANNLDALPDT

-473 LDSGMVLERD
+473 LDSGIVLERD
-483 WNLGGQNYMQT
+483 WSLGGKNYMQT

-548 LTSRLLDANSGAERL
+548 LTSRLLEANTGAERL
-563 RVAIGQRYSFA
+563 RVAIGQRFSFA

-582 PELVTNNRSDILLAV
+582 PEQVTNNKSDILLAV
-597 LGQITPKWSL
+597 LGRITPKWSL
-607 NSAFQYNPNQARDEK
+607 NSAFQYNPNQARTEK

-654 TQWPLSRH
+654 TQWPLWRR
-662 WSVMARWN
+662 WSAMARWN

-703 ATNELST
+703 ATNEVST
-710 GIFAQLELNGLVRV
+710 GIFMQLELNGLVRV
-724 GSDPLNALRQ
+724 GSDPLNTLRQ
-734 SIVGFTKLNQPTV
+734 SIAGFTKVNQPTV